1 MTLNPLYTTHALT
14 PESLDALTGVTVLQ
28 FGVNWCGHCQAA
40 APLIT
45 EAFADF
51 PDMEVHRIED
61 GAGRPLGRSFKV
73 KLWPTL
79 VFLVNGQEVDR
90 VVRPT
95 DSNLILDV
103 LNKLPKKVN

>member
-1 MTLNPLYTTHALT
+1 MSVSPEYTANALT
-14 PESLDALTGVTVLQ
+14 RESVDAFSGTTVLL

-40 APLIT
+40 APFIS

-51 PDMEVHRIED
+51 PDIHVLRIED

-79 VFLVNGQEVDR
+79 VFLVNGQEVGR

-95 DSNLILDV
+95 DSNVILDV

>member
-1 MTLNPLYTTHALT
+1 MNTSLEYTANVLT
-14 PESLDALTGVTVLQ
+14 PTAVNELTGTTVLL

-45 EAFADF
+45 EAFAHF
-51 PDMEVHRIED
+51 PDIQVLRIED

-95 DSNLILDV
+95 NSNIILDA
-103 LNKLPKKVN
+103 LNKLPKKVS

>member
-1 MTLNPLYTTHALT
+1 MTLNPLYTPNAPTR
-14 PESLDALTGVTVLQ
+14 ESLDALTGVTVLQ
-28 FGVNWCGHCQAA
+28 FGVNWCGHCQSA
-40 APLIT
+40 APFIS
-45 EAFADF
+45 EAFANF
-51 PDMEVHRIED
+51 PDIKVLPIED

-79 VFLVNGQEVDR
+79 VFLVNGQEVGR

-95 DSNLILDV
+95 DSNVILDV

>member
-1 MTLNPLYTTHALT
+1 MSVSLEYTANVLT
-14 PESLDALTGVTVLQ
+14 RESVDAFTGTTVLQ
-28 FGVNWCGHCQAA
+28 FGVNWCGYCQTA

-45 EAFADF
+45 EAFANF
-51 PDMEVHRIED
+51 PDIEVLRIED

-79 VFLVNGQEVDR
+79 VFLVNGQEVNR

-95 DSNLILDV
+95 DSNVILDV
-103 LNKLPKKVN
+103 LNKMPKKVN

>member
-1 MTLNPLYTTHALT
+1 MTLNLLYTSNAPTR
-14 PESLDALTGVTVLQ
+14 ESLDDLTGTTVLL

-40 APLIT
+40 APFIS
-45 EAFADF
+45 EALGGF
-51 PDMEVHRIED
+51 PDVQVHCIED

-79 VFLVNGQEVDR
+79 VFLVNGQEVGR

-95 DSNLILDV
+95 DSNVILDV

>member
-1 MTLNPLYTTHALT
+1 MSAALQYTANALT
-14 PESLDALTGVTVLQ
+14 REAVDALTGITVLQ

-51 PDMEVHRIED
+51 PDMEVLRIED

-90 VVRPT
+90 VVRPI
-95 DSNLILDV
+95 DLNVILDV
-103 LNKLPKKVN
+103 LKKLPK

>member
-1 MTLNPLYTTHALT
+1 MNTSLEYTANVLT
-14 PESLDALTGVTVLQ
+14 PTAVNELTGTTVLL

-45 EAFADF
+45 EAFENF
-51 PDMEVHRIED
+51 PDIQLLCIED

-90 VVRPT
+90 VVRPI
-95 DSNLILDV
+95 DLNVIFDV
-103 LNKLPKKVN
+103 LKKLPK

>member
-1 MTLNPLYTTHALT
+1 MTLNPIYTPNALT
-14 PESLDALTGVTVLQ
+14 RESLDALTGTTVLQ

-45 EAFADF
+45 EAFTDF
-51 PDMEVHRIED
+51 PDMDVHRIED

-79 VFLVNGQEVDR
+79 VFLVNGQEVSR

-95 DSNLILDV
+95 DSNVILYV
-103 LNKLPKKVN
+103 LNKLPKKVF

>member
-1 MTLNPLYTTHALT
+1 MTLNPIYTPNALT
-14 PESLDALTGVTVLQ
+14 RESLDALTGTTVLQ

-45 EAFADF
+45 GAFADF
-51 PDMEVHRIED
+51 PDMDVLRIED

-79 VFLVNGQEVDR
+79 VFLVNGQEVSR

-95 DSNLILDV
+95 DLNVILDA
-103 LNKLPKKVN
+103 LNKLPKKVF

>member
-1 MTLNPLYTTHALT
+1 MNTSLEYTANVLT
-14 PESLDALTGVTVLQ
+14 PTAVNELTGTTVLL

-45 EAFADF
+45 EAFANF
-51 PDMEVHRIED
+51 PDIQLLCIED

-73 KLWPTL
+73 KHWPTL

-90 VVRPT
+90 VVRPI
-95 DSNLILDV
+95 DLNVILDV
-103 LNKLPKKVN
+103 LKKLPK

>member
-1 MTLNPLYTTHALT
+1 MSAALQYTANALT
-14 PESLDALTGVTVLQ
+14 RETVDALTGITVLQ

-40 APLIT
+40 APLIA

-51 PDMEVHRIED
+51 PDMEVLRIED

-79 VFLVNGQEVDR
+79 VFLVNGQEVSR

-95 DSNLILDV
+95 DSNVILDV
-103 LNKLPKKVN
+103 LNRLPKKVF

>member
-1 MTLNPLYTTHALT
+1 MTLNPLYTSNAPTR
-14 PESLDALTGVTVLQ
+14 ESLDALTGTTVLL

-45 EAFADF
+45 EAFANF
-51 PDMEVHRIED
+51 PDIQLLCIED

-90 VVRPT
+90 VVRPI
-95 DSNLILDV
+95 DLNVILDV
-103 LNKLPKKVN
+103 LKKLPK

>member
-1 MTLNPLYTTHALT
+1 MSVSLEYTANALT
-14 PESLDALTGVTVLQ
+14 RESVDAFRGTTVLL

-45 EAFADF
+45 EAFANF
-51 PDMEVHRIED
+51 PDIQLLCIED

-90 VVRPT
+90 VVRPI
-95 DSNLILDV
+95 DLNVILDV
-103 LNKLPKKVN
+103 LKKLPK

>member
-1 MTLNPLYTTHALT
+1 MSVSPEYTANALT
-14 PESLDALTGVTVLQ
+14 RESVDAFSGTTVLL

-40 APLIT
+40 APFIS
-45 EAFADF
+45 EAFVNF
-51 PDMEVHRIED
+51 PDIKVLRIED

-73 KLWPTL
+73 KLWPAL
-79 VFLVNGQEVDR
+79 VFLLNGQEVDR

-95 DSNLILDV
+95 DSNVILDV

>member
-1 MTLNPLYTTHALT
+1 MTLNLLYNPNAPTR
-14 PESLDALTGVTVLQ
+14 ESLDALTGTTVLQ

-45 EAFADF
+45 EAFTDF
-51 PDMEVHRIED
+51 PDMDVHRIED

-79 VFLVNGQEVDR
+79 VFLVNGQEVSR

-95 DSNLILDV
+95 DSNVILDV
-103 LNKLPKKVN
+103 LNKLPKKVF

>member
-1 MTLNPLYTTHALT
+1 MSAALQYTANALT
-14 PESLDALTGVTVLQ
+14 RETVDALTGITVLQ

-40 APLIT
+40 VPFIA
-45 EAFADF
+45 EAFASF
-51 PDMEVHRIED
+51 PGMQVFRIED

-79 VFLVNGQEVDR
+79 VFLVNGQEVSR

-95 DSNLILDV
+95 DSNVILYV
-103 LNKLPKKVN
+103 LNKQPKKVF

>member
-1 MTLNPLYTTHALT
+1 MTLNLLYNPNAPTR
-14 PESLDALTGVTVLQ
+14 ESLDALTGTTVLQ

-45 EAFADF
+45 EAFTDF
-51 PDMEVHRIED
+51 PDMDVHRIED

-79 VFLVNGQEVDR
+79 VFLVNGQEVSR

-95 DSNLILDV
+95 DLNVILDA
-103 LNKLPKKVN
+103 LNKLPKKVF

>member
-1 MTLNPLYTTHALT
+1 MSVSPEYTANALT
-14 PESLDALTGVTVLQ
+14 RESVDAFSGTTVLL

-40 APLIT
+40 APFIS
-45 EAFADF
+45 EAFANF
-51 PDMEVHRIED
+51 PDMEVLPIED

-79 VFLVNGQEVDR
+79 VFLVNGQEVCR

-95 DSNLILDV
+95 DSNVILDV

>member
-1 MTLNPLYTTHALT
+1 MTLNPLYTPNAPTR
-14 PESLDALTGVTVLQ
+14 ESVNALTGVTVLQ

-45 EAFADF
+45 EAFANF
-51 PDMEVHRIED
+51 PDIQVIRIED

-73 KLWPTL
+73 KLLPTL

-95 DSNLILDV
+95 DSNVILDV
-103 LNKLPKKVN
+103 LNKLPKKVF

>member
-14 PESLDALTGVTVLQ
+14 RESVDAFTGTTVLQ

-45 EAFADF
+45 EAFANF
-51 PDMEVHRIED
+51 PDIKVLRIED

-73 KLWPTL
+73 KLWPTW
-79 VFLVNGQEVDR
+79 VVLVNGHDVDP
-90 VVRPT
+90 VVGPPGPT
-95 DSNLILDV
+95 HTLAV
-103 LNKLPKKVN
+103 LNKRPTQLP

>member
-1 MTLNPLYTTHALT
+1 MTLNPLYTPNAPTR
-14 PESLDALTGVTVLQ
+14 ESLDALTGVTVLQ
-28 FGVNWCGHCQAA
+28 FGANWCGHCQAA
-40 APLIT
+40 APFIS
-45 EAFADF
+45 EAFANF
-51 PDMEVHRIED
+51 PVIKVLPIED

-79 VFLVNGQEVDR
+79 VFLVNGQEVGR

-95 DSNLILDV
+95 DSNVILDV

>member
-1 MTLNPLYTTHALT
+1 MSVSPEYTANALT
-14 PESLDALTGVTVLQ
+14 RESVDAFSGTSVLQ

-45 EAFADF
+45 EAFAKF
-51 PDMEVHRIED
+51 PDIEVLRIED

-95 DSNLILDV
+95 DLNVILDV
-103 LNKLPKKVN
+103 LTKLPKKVN

>member
-1 MTLNPLYTTHALT
+1 MSVSPEYTANALT
-14 PESLDALTGVTVLQ
+14 RESLDTSTGVIVLQ

-40 APLIT
+40 APLVT

-51 PDMEVHRIED
+51 PDMEVLCIED

-90 VVRPT
+90 VVRPS
-95 DSNLILDV
+95 DSNVILDV

>member
-1 MTLNPLYTTHALT
+1 MTLNSIYTPHALT
-14 PESLDALTGVTVLQ
+14 RESLVALTGVTVLQ

-51 PDMEVHRIED
+51 PDMDVHRIED

-79 VFLVNGQEVDR
+79 VFLVNGQEVSR

-95 DSNLILDV
+95 D
-103 LNKLPKKVN
+103 

>member
-1 MTLNPLYTTHALT
+1 MTLNPIYTPNALT
-14 PESLDALTGVTVLQ
+14 RESLVALTGVTVLQ

-51 PDMEVHRIED
+51 PDMDVHRIED

-79 VFLVNGQEVDR
+79 VFLVNGQEVSR

-95 DSNLILDV
+95 DLNVILDA
-103 LNKLPKKVN
+103 LNKLPKKVF

>member
-14 PESLDALTGVTVLQ
+14 RESVDAFIGTTVLQ
-28 FGVNWCGHCQAA
+28 FGVNWCGYCQTA

-45 EAFADF
+45 EAFENF
-51 PDMEVHRIED
+51 PDIQVIRIED

-95 DSNLILDV
+95 DSNVILDV

>member
-1 MTLNPLYTTHALT
+1 MSVSLEYTANALT
-14 PESLDALTGVTVLQ
+14 RESVDAFRGTTVLL

-40 APLIT
+40 APFIS

-51 PDMEVHRIED
+51 PDIHVLRIED

-79 VFLVNGQEVDR
+79 VFLVNGQEVGR

-95 DSNLILDV
+95 DPTVILDV

>member
-14 PESLDALTGVTVLQ
+14 PESVDAFTGTTVLQ

-45 EAFADF
+45 EAFANF
-51 PDMEVHRIED
+51 PDIQVIRIED

-79 VFLVNGQEVDR
+79 VFLVNGQEVGR

-95 DSNLILDV
+95 DSNVIFDV

>member
-1 MTLNPLYTTHALT
+1 MSVSPEYTANALT
-14 PESLDALTGVTVLQ
+14 RESVDAFSGTTVLL
-28 FGVNWCGHCQAA
+28 FGVNWCGHCKAA
-40 APLIT
+40 APFIS
-45 EAFADF
+45 EAFANF
-51 PDMEVHRIED
+51 PDIKVLPIED

-79 VFLVNGQEVDR
+79 VFLVNGQEVGR

-95 DSNLILDV
+95 DSNVIFDV

>member
-14 PESLDALTGVTVLQ
+14 PESVDAFTGTTVLQ

-45 EAFADF
+45 KAFANF
-51 PDMEVHRIED
+51 PDIQVIRIED

-79 VFLVNGQEVDR
+79 VFLVNGQEVGR

-95 DSNLILDV
+95 DSNVILDV